1 MDSRG
6 RILIVDDEWNMRNL
20 LKVHLFA
27 HFDAEEAAGGQEAL
41 SLLEQKTFSLVIL
54 DIMMP
59 GMDGWEVCEKIR
71 EKNAVPILMLTARG
85 DVKDK
90 VEGFSAGADDYL
102 VKPFDAEEL
111 VARVKAL
118 IRRAQLTSI
127 SEASYI
133 IQVNDLK
140 IDRQERLVYVGTTA
154 LDMTPK
160 EFDLI
165 ELLATNPKIIF
176 TREMLM
182 DRVWGVHEVREIRT
196 ADTHVKNVRE
206 KFRKSG
212 LSFNPIRTVWGKGY
226 KFQLPDADQ

>member
-1 MDSRG
+1 MEGRE

-27 HFDAEEAAGGQEAL
+27 HFETAEAADGPEAL
-41 SLLEQKTFSLVIL
+41 ALLAQQRFSLVIL

-59 GMDGWEVCEKIR
+59 GMDGWEVCAKIR
-71 EKNAVPILMLTARG
+71 ETSQVPILMLTARG

-90 VEGFSAGADDYL
+90 VEGLSAGADDYL
-102 VKPFDAEEL
+102 VKPFNAEEL

-118 IRRAQLTSI
+118 IRRSQLTPPTDA
-127 SEASYI
+127 EDV
-133 IQVNDLK
+133 IQIADLK
-140 IDRQERLVYVGTTA
+140 IDRQARLVYAGTSV
-154 LDMTPK
+154 LDLTPK

-165 ELLATNPKIIF
+165 ELLATHPKIIF

-182 DRVWGVHEVREIRT
+182 DRVWGIHEVREMRT

-206 KFRKSG
+206 KFRKHG

-226 KFQLPDADQ
+226 TFQRPDAAQ